1 MGYALEDLRPV
12 LFRTMCKSTSRG
24 VSMKKIFVTWMAV
37 LGMYAIPSLMGT
49 MGLTGMTALAAEKAE
64 FRGAGVYSIPD
75 WFKQGFL
82 VMPEDVA
89 EASRNDK
96 RLLLYFGQD
105 GCPYCAELFNTNFSQ
120 QHIVDYTRKH
130 FDAVDL
136 NIWGDREVTD
146 LSGSKLTEK
155 ELAAKLQ
162 VWFTPSILL
171 IDEKGETVLR
181 INGYYPPHQFLA
193 ALKYVGE
200 KQEGSLTFAEYYAK
214 LAPPPAK
221 GVLQSE
227 PFFAKPPY
235 NLNKLAAGKPMGKP
249 LAVFFEQKDCAGC
262 DLMHSKVLQDTETLK
277 LIGQYNVI
285 QLDRWD
291 RTPVTTPDGRKTTA
305 RDWANQL
312 KIGYVPTVVLFDA
325 GKEVI
330 RIEAFMKSFHVQSV
344 LEYVSSGAYKKQTSP
359 QRYIRERADAIRER
373 GVVVDIWK

>member
-1 MGYALEDLRPV
+1 
-12 LFRTMCKSTSRG
+12 
-24 VSMKKIFVTWMAV
+24 MKILFVTWMAV
-37 LGMYAIPSLMGT
+37 LGVCAMA
-49 MGLTGMTALAAEKAE
+49 LTGTTAWAAEKAE

-82 VMPEDVA
+82 DMPEDVA
-89 EASRNDK
+89 EASRSGK
-96 RLLLYFGQD
+96 RLLVYFGQD

-155 ELAAKLQ
+155 ALAAKLQ

-193 ALKYVGE
+193 ALKYVGD
-200 KQEGSLTFAEYYAK
+200 KQEGKMSFAEYYAK
-214 LAPPPAK
+214 LAPPPSM
-221 GVLQSE
+221 GVLQAE

-235 NLNKLAAGKPMGKP
+235 NLKKLARGKPLGKP

-262 DLMHSKVLQDTETLK
+262 DEMHNKVLQDPEMLK
-277 LIGQYNVI
+277 LIAQFNVV

-291 RTPVTTPDGRKTTA
+291 RTPLTTPDGRKTTA
-305 RDWANQL
+305 RDWANEL
-312 KIGYVPTVVLFDA
+312 KVAYVPTVVLFDA
-325 GKEVI
+325 GREVI

-344 LEYVSSGAYKKQTSP
+344 LDYVASGAYKKQP
-359 QRYIRERADAIRER
+359 NLQRYIRERADEIREH